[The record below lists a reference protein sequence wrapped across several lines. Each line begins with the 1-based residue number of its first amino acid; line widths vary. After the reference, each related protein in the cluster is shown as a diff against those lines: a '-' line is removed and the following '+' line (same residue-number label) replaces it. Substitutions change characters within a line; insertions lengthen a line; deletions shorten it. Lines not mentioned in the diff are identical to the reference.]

1 MTFKT
6 KGLCEH
12 GTCIIVQPMHVYKK
26 AENGR
31 EELQLF
37 QNTKKTTGK
46 KKVFPDGLYRKK
58 KSPEL
63 VFPTTYLGLMV
74 LEATRHLQP
83 ITGSRTGSAVNSS
96 L

>member
-1 MTFKT
+1 MGEKSYSFFK
-6 KGLCEH
+6 
-12 GTCIIVQPMHVYKK
+12 IQ
-26 AENGR
+26 
-31 EELQLF
+31 
-37 QNTKKTTGK
+37 KKTGE

-83 ITGSRTGSAVNSS
+83 ITGSGTGSAVNSS